1 MSDRAA
7 PVSGDRKRSAPSADD
22 VEYLLENDV
31 VDIDTLKQFT
41 IPKKKSQKHGLSPVL
56 NMFCAIYIKYFLWFA
71 SICLTFLNLLLSI

>member
-7 PVSGDRKRSAPSADD
+7 PVAGDRKRSAPSADD

-41 IPKKKSQKHGLSPVL
+41 IPKKKSQKHGLSLVVII
-56 NMFCAIYIKYFLWFA
+56 FCAIFDKMHFMFCFTL
-71 SICLTFLNLLLSI
+71 LNIPELIT